1 MIDYGDGSRSV
12 SGSTGRR
19 GIDEST
25 RHQLVVLARRKHA
38 RVTEFSRARP
48 TNWRPGEV
56 RDQNGML
63 ASHFTDAS
71 AWELI
76 ASTLESGHE
85 VETVE
90 LWKPPGATG
99 YVMMIDLEPSH
110 APLYVKLQ
118 LGSGKII
125 GRSFHYSE
133 PE

>member
-1 MIDYGDGSRSV
+1 MSIDA
-12 SGSTGRR
+12 
-19 GIDEST
+19 ST
-25 RHQLVVLARRKHA
+25 RHQLVVLARRRHA

-56 RDQNGML
+56 RDPKGML
-63 ASHFTDAS
+63 ASHFTDAA

-76 ASTLESGHE
+76 ASALESGHE

-90 LWKPPGATG
+90 LKKPPGATG
-99 YVMMIDLEPSH
+99 YVMKIDLEPGH
-110 APLYVKLQ
+110 APLYVKFQ